1 MPLPTSSLAR
11 ICNQVREHLDTLGQT
26 PSPPDWDV
34 TVTIG
39 APGINLAAV
48 NNANTLNLF
57 FYRFEPFTFDTS
69 ARPGDVQW
77 IKMFCVITAVGIDE
91 DVDNDTNVDFSAG
104 INELRMLSQ
113 VMRLFQEQPVMM
125 IDGDNPGEVWHT
137 QFIPHPLA
145 DEQINQIWSTQ
156 GETVYRPSLVYEI
169 TLAPVEP
176 LVPTT
181 QAARVASVG
190 SFADS
195 NMANRNRPWPAGRET
210 LYPTV
215 PSVRVDS
222 SNPQWAPAMVLVTGA
237 AGDREASLALNLEV
251 PVAGGLGDFSGLP
264 QLDIWIAGDT
274 ALSGDL
280 TLVGQLLQN
289 PDAERSSGQWLDID
303 PVLSLSADAIAL
315 DVENLPPPAGTGF
328 SLNLSHWTDLD
339 NSNNSWQLQLFV
351 ERHIRYQADTGEWAD
366 LPHAAEDGMRIRS
379 NPLLITV
386 TRGTP

>member
-39 APGINLAAV
+39 APGINLPAI
-48 NNANTLNLF
+48 NNSNTLNLF
-57 FYRFEPFTFDTS
+57 FYRFEPFSFDTS

-91 DVDNDTNVDFSAG
+91 DVDNDTNIDFSSG

-137 QFIPHPLA
+137 QFVPHPLA

-176 LVPTT
+176 LVATA

-190 SFADS
+190 SFAGS
-195 NMANRNRPWPAGRET
+195 NMNNRNRPWPAGRET
-210 LYPTV
+210 RYPTV

-222 SNPQWAPAMVLVTGA
+222 SNPQWAPAMVMVTGA
-237 AGDREASLALNLEV
+237 AGNREATLALNLEV
-251 PVAGGLGDFSGLP
+251 PVVAGLADFSGFP
-264 QLDIWIAGDT
+264 GLDIWVAGDT
-274 ALSGDL
+274 ALAGDL

-289 PDAERSSGQWLDID
+289 PDAQRSAGHWQDID
-303 PVLSLSADAIAL
+303 PLLNLSADAALL
-315 DVENLPPPAGTGF
+315 DVENLPPPGATGF
-328 SLNLSHWTDLD
+328 MLTLGHWTGLD
-339 NSNNSWQLQLFV
+339 SSNNSWQLQLFV
-351 ERHIRYQADTGEWAD
+351 ERHIRFQADTGQWID
-366 LPHAAEDGMRIRS
+366 VPHAAGDGLRLRS

>member
-39 APGINLAAV
+39 APGINLPAI
-48 NNANTLNLF
+48 NNSNTLNLF
-57 FYRFEPFTFDTS
+57 FYRFEPFSFDTS

-91 DVDNDTNVDFSAG
+91 DVDNDTNIDFSSG

-137 QFIPHPLA
+137 QFVPHPLA

-176 LVPTT
+176 LVATA

-195 NMANRNRPWPAGRET
+195 NMNNRNRPWPAGRET
-210 LYPTV
+210 RYPTV

-222 SNPQWAPAMVLVTGA
+222 SNPQWAPAMVMVTGA
-237 AGDREASLALNLEV
+237 AGNREATLALNLEV
-251 PVAGGLGDFSGLP
+251 PVVAGLADFSGFP
-264 QLDIWIAGDT
+264 GLDIWVAGDT
-274 ALSGDL
+274 ALAGDL

-289 PDAERSSGQWLDID
+289 PDAQRSAGHWQDID
-303 PVLSLSADAIAL
+303 PLLNLSADAALL
-315 DVENLPPPAGTGF
+315 DVENLPPPGATGF
-328 SLNLSHWTDLD
+328 MLTLGHWTGLD
-339 NSNNSWQLQLFV
+339 SSNNSWQLQLFV
-351 ERHIRYQADTGEWAD
+351 ERHIRFQADTGQWID
-366 LPHAAEDGMRIRS
+366 VPHAAGDGLRLRS

>member
-1 MPLPTSSLAR
+1 MKVLT
-11 ICNQVREHLDTLGQT
+11 H
-26 PSPPDWDV
+26 
-34 TVTIG
+34 
-39 APGINLAAV
+39 
-48 NNANTLNLF
+48 NT
-57 FYRFEPFTFDTS
+57 
-69 ARPGDVQW
+69 ARPAMDGDGVNIRRVADFGKQRFDPFLMLDEIKSDDSQDFIGGFPPHPHRGIETFTYILKGGFEHRNHMGNVKVIRAGDVQW

-91 DVDNDTNVDFSAG
+91 DVDNDATVDFSAG

-113 VMRLFQEQPVMM
+113 VMRLFQEQPVML

-156 GETVYRPSLVYEI
+156 GDTVYRPSLAYEI

-176 LVPTT
+176 LVRTT

-195 NMANRNRPWPAGRET
+195 NMNNRNRPWPAGRET

-237 AGDREASLALNLEV
+237 AGSREATLALNLEA
-251 PVAGGLGDFSGLP
+251 PVVGGLADFTGFP
-264 QLDIWIAGDT
+264 QLDIWIGGDT
-274 ALSGDL
+274 TLVGDL

-289 PDAERSSGQWLDID
+289 PDADRSSGQWIDID
-303 PVLSLSADAIAL
+303 PVLSLSADAVLL
-315 DVENLPPPAGTGF
+315 DVENLPVPAGTGF
-328 SLNLSHWTDLD
+328 ALNLSHWTDLD
-339 NSNNSWQLQLFV
+339 NSNNSWQ
-351 ERHIRYQADTGEWAD
+351 
-366 LPHAAEDGMRIRS
+366 
-379 NPLLITV
+379 
-386 TRGTP
+386 